1 MIATLT
7 AAVFAC
13 LSPQAVDG
21 DTIRCNG
28 KRVRLL
34 NIDAPEMPGHCRKG
48 RKCTRGNPH
57 ASTANIV
64 RLIGSGPVSCSPDGM
79 DRYGRTLALCSA
91 RGVDFS
97 CAQVAGG
104 FAVER
109 YGELN
114 CKAVPKKRKRARR

>member
-1 MIATLT
+1 MIAIL
-7 AAVFAC
+7 AASVFAC

-28 KRVRLL
+28 ERVRLL

-64 RLIGSGPVSCSPDGM
+64 RLIASGTVTCKPDGT
-79 DRYGRTLALCSA
+79 DRYGRTLALCKA

-109 YGELN
+109 YGKLD
-114 CKAVPKKRKRARR
+114 CKAASKTRRRTKR